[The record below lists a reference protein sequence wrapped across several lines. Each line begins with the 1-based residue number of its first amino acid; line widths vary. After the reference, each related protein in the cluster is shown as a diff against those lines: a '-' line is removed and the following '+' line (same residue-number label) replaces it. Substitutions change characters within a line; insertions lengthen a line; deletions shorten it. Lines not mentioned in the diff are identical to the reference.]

1 MRLRILAVL
10 NIRDPG
16 LNVAPFQLQNRSR
29 ISDPLSG
36 FARQGALDSGTT
48 VLGLWANQY
57 AHTELES
64 FFSTHRPVESRSY

>member
-16 LNVAPFQLQNRSR
+16 LNVARFQLQNRSR
-29 ISDPLSG
+29 ISERFSG

-48 VLGLWANQY
+48 VLGL
-57 AHTELES
+57 
-64 FFSTHRPVESRSY
+64 